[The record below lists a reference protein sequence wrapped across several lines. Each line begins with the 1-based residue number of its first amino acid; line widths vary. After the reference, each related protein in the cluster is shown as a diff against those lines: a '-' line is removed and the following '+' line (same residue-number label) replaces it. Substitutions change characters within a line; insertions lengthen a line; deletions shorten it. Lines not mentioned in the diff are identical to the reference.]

1 MPSVMHLA
9 EEVCAGAEVYYT
21 GRTGGQYYK
30 TAFILCDDYTE
41 LASKLFLIS
50 SPGEWSDE
58 TGGGHWKGYRRVMS
72 DVLDECRANHAA
84 KVDRIA
90 ELQKAM
96 IERRET
102 RNHFFHSAQLL
113 DLNITFRVC
122 VEAYCDLFE
131 YCESLFDEWPQVASG
146 VRNLETLILLFKL
159 DRHALSEP
167 SIEVRVHE
175 VIEAWSRNSTSRR
188 RSGVQEARFPEDL
201 HLRMCVINGST
212 ALRDQLAAVLAAAA
226 A

>member
-9 EEVCAGAEVYYT
+9 EEVCAGAEIYYT

-41 LASKLFLIS
+41 LASKLFLLS
-50 SPGEWSDE
+50 SSSEWSDATE
-58 TGGGHWKGYRRVMS
+58 GGSWKGYKRVMT
-72 DVLDECRANHAA
+72 DVLDECQANHAA
-84 KVDRIA
+84 KADRIA
-90 ELQKAM
+90 ELQKSM
-96 IERRET
+96 NERRQT

-122 VEAYCDLFE
+122 IEAYCDLFE
-131 YCESLFDEWPQVASG
+131 YCEALFDEWPQVATG
-146 VRNLETLILLFKL
+146 VRNLETLILLFRL

-167 SIEVRVHE
+167 SIEVQVHE
-175 VIEAWSRNSTSRR
+175 VISEWARNSVSRR
-188 RSGVQEARFPEDL
+188 KAGVQEARFPEDL

-226 A
+226 

>member
-9 EEVCAGAEVYYT
+9 EEVCAGAEIYYT
-21 GRTGGQYYK
+21 GKTGGQYFK

-41 LASKLFLIS
+41 LASKLFLTL
-50 SPGEWSDE
+50 SPGEWAD
-58 TGGGHWKGYRRVMS
+58 TTAGGHWKGYKRVLA
-72 DVLDECRANHAA
+72 DVLDSCRVNEPA
-84 KVDRIA
+84 KADRVA

-96 IERRET
+96 NERRQT

-131 YCESLFDEWPQVASG
+131 YCEALFKDWPQVASG
-146 VRNLETLILLFKL
+146 VRNLETLVLLFRL
-159 DRHALSEP
+159 ERHALGDP

-175 VIEAWSRNSTSRR
+175 VMRGWARNSVSRG

-212 ALRDQLAAVLAAAA
+212 ALRDQLATVLAAAHT
-226 A
+226 